1 MVRDRVA
8 TYAGLAFLSA
18 AGFWPLGLYTAP
30 PQALLAASITF
41 AVLTLSRV
49 CRGGGD
55 AGVGAALSS
64 LGDGWQCGVAR
75 RGRRR
80 RRDRHPRVQ
89 SRRNGRAAIRFFRK
103 LRKGVVNLT
112 CS

>member
-1 MVRDRVA
+1 MREA
-8 TYAGLAFLSA
+8 PSA

-49 CRGGGD
+49 CRRRGD
-55 AGVGAALSS
+55 ARVGAALSS
-64 LGDGWQCGVAR
+64 LVTAGSVGWRAVDG
-75 RGRRR
+75 GRQ
-80 RRDRHPRVQ
+80 RDRHPRAQ

-103 LRKGVVNLT
+103 LLKGVVNLT